1 MTKSLSILL
10 VEDDPTDTRLLLSL
24 LDHADLCDYRIHA
37 VTTAT
42 DAERALSTGRS
53 EGGSGGAPD
62 GDFDVVLLDLSLP
75 DCDGLGSVERI
86 LAVAPSTPIVV
97 LTGRDDY
104 ELGLR
109 SIEAGAQDFLVK
121 GEVKGN
127 TILRCAQWSIARAA
141 AGGPPDEA
149 ATRWEAIEQTVA
161 GVVVVDHEL
170 KVVSANPAFV
180 VATGRTEADLRAL
193 PLTELVETEDIV
205 GFVLDLRATLRD
217 EAPTRRRSARSVVED
232 LTGCRRDRGVARRCT
247 EAHGPGRTRGWPRA
261 GSP

>member
-1 MTKSLSILL
+1 MTNSLSILL

-24 LDHADLCDYRIHA
+24 LDHADLCEYRLHA
-37 VTTAT
+37 VTTA
-42 DAERALSTGRS
+42 AEAEEALA
-53 EGGSGGAPD
+53 GA
-62 GDFDVVLLDLSLP
+62 DFDVVLLDLSLP

-127 TILRCAQWSIARAA
+127 TILRCAQWSIARAG
-141 AGGPPDEA
+141 AGTPADADSP
-149 ATRWEAIEQTVA
+149 RWDVVERTVA
-161 GVVVVDHEL
+161 GVAVVDHEL

-180 VATGRTEADLRAL
+180 DGIGRDERHLRDL
-193 PLTELVETEDIV
+193 PLTELVETDDIV

-217 EAPTRRRSARSVVED
+217 EAPTRLLDAR
-232 LTGCRRDRGVARRCT
+232 LRTTTGEHAARFTVARIT
-247 EAHGPGRTRGWPRA
+247 PGPGGAPALLLVVTPA
-261 GSP
+261 D